1 MWNFNIKNLQKYDRY
16 LEYKIIEILKKK
28 RIVEEGYRWCELVG
42 KVCNSGQRLSP

>member
-28 RIVEEGYRWCELVG
+28 KNC
-42 KVCNSGQRLSP
+42 